1 MKKIILVFV
10 LILIA
15 FSTFLFFGKTNSPTG
30 NAVLDNAEQNQEEPQ
45 ELPVKEEVVVKET
58 SIFQERKNYV
68 KNSVTLNP
76 YYVVYQEVRD
86 NSEERFTNVHYK
98 ISSDHTVELLMFPTE
113 LDMVSYSEKKNLNYN
128 RYPCGGIGKNIEGD
142 CTVDNLGFAIWNSDG
157 GVSARVNYELRFSS
171 VEISPEKAT
180 IAPRILNNY

>member
-15 FSTFLFFGKTNSPTG
+15 FSTFLFLGKTNSPTG
-30 NAVLDNAEQNQEEPQ
+30 NAVLDNAKQNQEEPQ

-86 NSEERFTNVHYK
+86 NFFLLRGERQ
-98 ISSDHTVELLMFPTE
+98 
-113 LDMVSYSEKKNLNYN
+113 
-128 RYPCGGIGKNIEGD
+128 
-142 CTVDNLGFAIWNSDG
+142 
-157 GVSARVNYELRFSS
+157 
-171 VEISPEKAT
+171 
-180 IAPRILNNY
+180 